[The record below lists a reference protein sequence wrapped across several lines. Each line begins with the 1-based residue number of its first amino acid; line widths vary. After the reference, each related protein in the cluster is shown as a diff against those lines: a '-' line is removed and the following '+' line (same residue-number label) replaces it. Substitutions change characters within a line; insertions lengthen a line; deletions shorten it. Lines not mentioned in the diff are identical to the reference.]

1 MTHLNFYFKENETT
15 PNMHL
20 TFISVIHTKDEQG
33 NAIDKICAR
42 DFWRG
47 VEIVIENYK
56 MTFIKKEEKE
66 MECDLER

>member
-20 TFISVIHTKDEQG
+20 TFIPVIHTKDEQG

-47 VEIVIENYK
+47 GRDSYRKLQNDFHKKKKKKKWNVI
-56 MTFIKKEEKE
+56 
-66 MECDLER
+66 